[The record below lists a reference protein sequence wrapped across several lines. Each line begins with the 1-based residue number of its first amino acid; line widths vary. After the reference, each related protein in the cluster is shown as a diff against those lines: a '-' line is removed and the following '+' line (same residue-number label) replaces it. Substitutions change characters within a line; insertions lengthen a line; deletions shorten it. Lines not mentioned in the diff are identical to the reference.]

1 MAGPIYL
8 LLISLL
14 CLYPAC
20 QSYNTFDSPEDS
32 EDALIAAHVFSPPH
46 CAGDADG
53 EDWVRRAFRAA
64 AGRHWSPSKDGG
76 EFISVLLI
84 FLRAIVKWP
93 TLPILRTLPTLSTLT
108 ILLALPACARS
119 PRLF

>member
-14 CLYPAC
+14 CLFPAC

-84 FLRAIVKWP
+84 FF
-93 TLPILRTLPTLSTLT
+93 
-108 ILLALPACARS
+108 ARD
-119 PRLF
+119 R